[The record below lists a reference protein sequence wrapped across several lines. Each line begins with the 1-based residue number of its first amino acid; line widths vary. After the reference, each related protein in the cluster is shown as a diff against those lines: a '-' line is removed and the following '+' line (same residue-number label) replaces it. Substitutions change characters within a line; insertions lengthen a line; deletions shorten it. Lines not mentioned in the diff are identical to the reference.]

1 MDVAFTADGAVVGGG
16 RLPHEWPALWTPN
29 SAASLRGRGW
39 APSSGVRRLRPLVPF
54 SGEIERLVI
63 ESDGGAAFVNLAH
76 QFETAF
82 GNQ

>member
-1 MDVAFTADGAVVGGG
+1 MAGIVD
-16 RLPHEWPALWTPN
+16 PE
-29 SAASLRGRGW
+29 LRGLPARRGW

>member
-1 MDVAFTADGAVVGGG
+1 MTVGG
-16 RLPHEWPALWTPN
+16 RLPHEWLALHPE
-29 SAASLRGRGW
+29 LRGLP
-39 APSSGVRRLRPLVPF
+39 ARPGLGANFRCATATTIVPF
-54 SGEIERLVI
+54 GGEIERLVI